1 MLIKRLVFAG
11 LIVIAFAVAGCGY
24 SATSALPSGLRTVYV
39 EDFKNSIAFTL
50 EGERNLYLPLLEVKA
65 RNAIIQRFQFDG
77 HLRIAQPET
86 ADLILKGE
94 LIGYERAA
102 LRYTDNDDVQE
113 YRVRVVV
120 KLTMWDT
127 KLNQPFWVESGFAGE
142 GDYFV
147 RGPVIGTESAAL
159 EEAIVD
165 LARRVV
171 ERTIE
176 NW

>member
-1 MLIKRLVFAG
+1 MMRRTFLYALAFAG
-11 LIVIAFAVAGCGY
+11 ASVLSGCGY

-39 EDFKNSIAFTL
+39 DSFKNSISYTL
-50 EGERNLYLPLLEVKA
+50 EGDRNTYLPLLKVKLRTA
-65 RNAIIQRFQFDG
+65 VIERFLFDG
-77 HLRIAQPET
+77 HLDIAESES

-94 LIGYERAA
+94 LIGYERNA
-102 LRYTDNDDVQE
+102 LRFTDNDDVQE
-113 YRVRVVV
+113 YRVRVVM
-120 KLTMWDT
+120 KLMMWDT
-127 KLNQPFWVESGFAGE
+127 KLNEVFWEESGFAGE

-147 RGPVIGTESAAL
+147 RGPIVGTEAQAV
-159 EEAIVD
+159 EEAVED